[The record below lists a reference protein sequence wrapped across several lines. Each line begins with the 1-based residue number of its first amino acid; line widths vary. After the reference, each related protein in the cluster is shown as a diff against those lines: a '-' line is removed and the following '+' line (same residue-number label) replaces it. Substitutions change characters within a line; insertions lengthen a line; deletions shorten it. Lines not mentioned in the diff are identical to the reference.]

1 MSLKKDGFDIKGYEE
16 LMRNIEEL
24 GESANKEVNKALR
37 SAAPVVQDR
46 LEKNTPKG
54 AYVQKSHAK
63 NNVVISNVKTNRESG
78 DKYIS
83 VGYPRGVSYRI
94 HFIEFGTLR
103 KKPYLHMTKTIND
116 TKEAVLQEV
125 ANSLK
130 KGLGLK

>member
-1 MSLKKDGFDIKGYEE
+1 MSLKRDGFDIKGYEK
-16 LMRNIEEL
+16 LMRNIDAL
-24 GESANKEVNKALR
+24 GESANKEVGKALR
-37 SAAPVVQDR
+37 GAAPVVQER

-54 AYVQKSHAK
+54 AYVQKKHASK
-63 NNVVISNVKTNRESG
+63 NVVISNVKTNRESG
-78 DKYIS
+78 AKYIS

-116 TKEAVLQEV
+116 TKEAVLQEL
-125 ANSLK
+125 ANQLK